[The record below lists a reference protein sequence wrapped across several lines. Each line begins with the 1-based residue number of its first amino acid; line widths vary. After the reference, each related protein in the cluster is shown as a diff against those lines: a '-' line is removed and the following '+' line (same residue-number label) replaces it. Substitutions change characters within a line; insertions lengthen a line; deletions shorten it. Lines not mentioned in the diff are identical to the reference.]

1 MTVVTIHSNIQI
13 TYFDRH
19 AFISVRFLT
28 VSIDFTDR
36 PATTSIE
43 RAPRA
48 TARAPRWGLV
58 SVPRVCVY
66 PRPSRAFFPQR
77 VASGHFTFS
86 SHDSRI
92 SPHRGHGDVATTRSR
107 RRPRAVRRLSSV
119 SRKICPRGRARVVIS
134 RRSFART
141 LAHGH
146 RRRRFVV
153 RIATRARRVAHVA
166 RSQESTAI
174 CSGD

>member
-1 MTVVTIHSNIQI
+1 MTVVTIHSNIQT

-19 AFISVRFLT
+19 AFISV
-28 VSIDFTDR
+28 DFT
-36 PATTSIE
+36 PFPSISPIDPRRRRSNE
-43 RAPRA
+43 RRARPRA
-48 TARAPRWGLV
+48 RRAGVWSVFPVFV
-58 SVPRVCVY
+58 STHG
-66 PRPSRAFFPQR
+66 RAFFPQR

-86 SHDSRI
+86 SHNSRK

-174 CSGD
+174 CSGE